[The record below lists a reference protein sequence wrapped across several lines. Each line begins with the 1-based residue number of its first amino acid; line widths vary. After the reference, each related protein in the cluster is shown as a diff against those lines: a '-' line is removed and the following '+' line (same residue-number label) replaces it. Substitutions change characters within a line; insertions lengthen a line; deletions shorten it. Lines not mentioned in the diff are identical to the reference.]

1 MWIKTNIDG
10 VYKQGCVYRLDPHVR
25 IEISEGKVCIPTYNP
40 NRVEHEYIIQN
51 DIAVYNDTNFKQF
64 ITSTGMVSPR
74 SKTDI
79 TVYSIR
85 QGKENERRYYA
96 DKT

>member
-10 VYKQGCVYRLDPHVR
+10 VYKQGCVYRLDPHVK

-40 NRVEHEYIIQN
+40 NRVENEYIIQN

>member
-40 NRVEHEYIIQN
+40 NRVENEYIIQN

-85 QGKENERRYYA
+85 QGKENERRDYG
-96 DKT
+96 DNT

>member
-1 MWIKTNIDG
+1 MWIKTNIEG
-10 VYKQGCVYRLDPHVR
+10 VYKQGCVYRLAPHVR

-40 NRVEHEYIIQN
+40 NRVENEYIIQN

-74 SKTDI
+74 SKTVI

>member
-1 MWIKTNIDG
+1 MWIKTNIEG

-40 NRVEHEYIIQN
+40 NRVENEYIIQN

-64 ITSTGMVSPR
+64 ITYTGMVSPR

>member
-10 VYKQGCVYRLDPHVR
+10 VYKLGCVYRLDPHVR

-40 NRVEHEYIIQN
+40 NRVENEYIIQN

>member
-40 NRVEHEYIIQN
+40 NRVENEYIIQN

-85 QGKENERRYYA
+85 QGSVKLVIYTQR
-96 DKT
+96 

>member
-1 MWIKTNIDG
+1 MWIKTNIEG

-40 NRVEHEYIIQN
+40 NRVENEYIIQN

-96 DKT
+96 DNT

>member
-1 MWIKTNIDG
+1 MWIKTNIEG

-40 NRVEHEYIIQN
+40 NRVENEYIIQN

-96 DKT
+96 DKQ

>member
-40 NRVEHEYIIQN
+40 NRVENEYIIQN
-51 DIAVYNDTNFKQF
+51 DIAVCNETNFKQF
-64 ITSTGMVSPR
+64 ITHTGMVSPR

>member
-40 NRVEHEYIIQN
+40 NRVENEYIIQN

>member
-40 NRVEHEYIIQN
+40 NRVENEYIIQN
-51 DIAVYNDTNFKQF
+51 DIAEYNDTNFKQF

>member
-40 NRVEHEYIIQN
+40 NRVENEYIIQN
-51 DIAVYNDTNFKQF
+51 DIAVYNDTTFKQF

>member
-40 NRVEHEYIIQN
+40 NSVENEYIIQN

>member
-40 NRVEHEYIIQN
+40 NRVENEYIIQN

-85 QGKENERRYYA
+85 QGEENKKRYYA

>member
-40 NRVEHEYIIQN
+40 NRVENEYIIQN

-64 ITSTGMVSPR
+64 ITSTGMPAS
-74 SKTDI
+74 DI
-79 TVYSIR
+79 DLAVPFVAIILNPKS
-85 QGKENERRYYA
+85 
-96 DKT
+96 

>member
-40 NRVEHEYIIQN
+40 NRVENEYIIQN

-96 DKT
+96 DKA

>member
-40 NRVEHEYIIQN
+40 NRVENEYIIQN
-51 DIAVYNDTNFKQF
+51 DIAVYNDTNFKQYV
-64 ITSTGMVSPR
+64 THTGMISPR
-74 SKTDI
+74 SKTNLQ
-79 TVYSIR
+79 TYSIR
-85 QGKENERRYYA
+85 QGEENKKRYYA

>member
-25 IEISEGKVCIPTYNP
+25 VEISEGKVCIPTYNP
-40 NRVEHEYIIQN
+40 NRVENEYIIQN

>member
-1 MWIKTNIDG
+1 MWIKTNIEG

-40 NRVEHEYIIQN
+40 NRVENEYIIQN

>member
-40 NRVEHEYIIQN
+40 NRVENEYIIQN

-96 DKT
+96 DKQ

>member
-40 NRVEHEYIIQN
+40 NRVENEYIIQN

-74 SKTDI
+74 SKSNLQT
-79 TVYSIR
+79 YSIR
-85 QGKENERRYYA
+85 QGKQC
-96 DKT
+96 